1 MGTDLRVCMS
11 IVLLSRLL
19 FGDEPGT
26 QRRYIIW
33 YFKASRAN
41 LLYPV
46 SSYFGMG
53 VLCICGCFFVL
64 REYTQVH
71 DFMKYLIYEMVLRL
85 IRLFW
90 WECDI

>member
-41 LLYPV
+41 FFILFPAISEWVFCIYVGVFLY
-46 SSYFGMG
+46 
-53 VLCICGCFFVL
+53 
-64 REYTQVH
+64 
-71 DFMKYLIYEMVLRL
+71 
-85 IRLFW
+85 
-90 WECDI
+90 